1 MLYSFVNYNH
11 FRLLLSEPVFLN
23 VYGAQES
30 IPTNE
35 FRQPFLA
42 FMQDEREGE
51 LEPNV
56 RQLQKKRGSLPMY
69 SPLNLNQVL
78 SMLCNK

>member
-1 MLYSFVNYNH
+1 
-11 FRLLLSEPVFLN
+11 
-23 VYGAQES
+23 
-30 IPTNE
+30 
-35 FRQPFLA
+35 
-42 FMQDEREGE
+42 MQDEREGE

-78 SMLCNK
+78 SMLCNKKKCVGIAKLCAYVRAVYFTVTNNLNFL